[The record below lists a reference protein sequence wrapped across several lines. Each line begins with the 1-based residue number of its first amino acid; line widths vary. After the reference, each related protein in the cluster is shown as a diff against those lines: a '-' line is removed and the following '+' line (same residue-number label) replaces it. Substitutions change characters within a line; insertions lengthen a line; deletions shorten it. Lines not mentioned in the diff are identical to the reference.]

1 MKQFLKMA
9 VMAAVIGSSSVGAA
23 QAADLTV
30 EVTGL
35 TNPNAQGAKGQVLVA
50 VYNRAEDFLKKPMRA
65 TAVNAAASNGGAV
78 RVVVGDLPPGD
89 YALSVFLDANGN
101 GKLDTNPIGM
111 PLEPY
116 GFSNDASGNYGPPS
130 FKAATVQLPAGG
142 ALTTV
147 TLR

>member
-9 VMAAVIGSSSVGAA
+9 VMAAVIGSSSVCAA
-23 QAADLTV
+23 HAADLTV
-30 EVTGL
+30 EVSGMA
-35 TNPNAQGAKGQVLVA
+35 NAKGRVLVA
-50 VYNRAEDFLKKPMRA
+50 VYNRAEDFLKKHMRA
-65 TAVNAAASNGGAV
+65 TAVSAAANNGGAV

-111 PLEPY
+111 PVEPY

-142 ALTTV
+142 VLTTV

>member
-35 TNPNAQGAKGQVLVA
+35 TNPNAQGTKGQVLVA

-65 TAVNAAASNGGAV
+65 TAAANNGGAV
-78 RVVVGDLPPGD
+78 RVVVADLPPGD